1 MRTPAPAL
9 SAAMVALAAVLA
21 TGCADLLVGDSA
33 PTQSTGATSQ
43 ALQKLPRRP
52 GERVPVTLYEFRSE
66 VPEVNGR
73 AATDMFITAL
83 VKSGQFSVQERSRVN
98 QGVIREKQMNAA
110 GQTTGNSGQ
119 IPLREARYVFEG
131 TVSEANGSVKSN
143 RTGFNIGGAQ
153 IGGGTNTDTIGV
165 DVRIV
170 EVATGD
176 IVDAINV
183 RKEMKSA
190 TTSASGFNTLVTNVR
205 AQKGKETS
213 TLMPDVTHESTRK
226 ESVDAALRACIES
239 AVAELSKRFQQ

>member
-1 MRTPAPAL
+1 MRIIEPIMVVGL
-9 SAAMVALAAVLA
+9 SVVAV
-21 TGCADLLVGDSA
+21 GCADLLVWNSA
-33 PTQSTGATSQ
+33 PTSDTGATTQ

-66 VPEVNGR
+66 VPEINGR
-73 AATDMFITAL
+73 AATDMFTTAL
-83 VKSGQFSVQERSRVN
+83 IKSGQFSVKERARVN

-110 GQTTGNSGQ
+110 GQTTGRSGQ
-119 IPLREARYVFEG
+119 VPLREARYIFEG
-131 TVSEANGSVKSN
+131 AVTEATGSTKSSK
-143 RTGFNIGGAQ
+143 TGFNIGGAQ

-183 RKEMKSA
+183 RKELKSA
-190 TTSASGFNTLVTNVR
+190 TTSVSGVNTLVTTVR

-213 TLMPDVTHESTRK
+213 ALMPDVTHESTRK

-239 AVAELSKRFQQ
+239 AVAELGRRFE